1 MAVLINRDTK
11 VIVQGITGLHGA
23 FHTKLMKEY
32 GTQIVGGVTPGK
44 AGEKVEGIKVYDHIK
59 DVFEFQNADWSIIFV
74 PANHAFDAVNES
86 LDNNLHCVV
95 VTEGM
100 PIHDSL
106 KLSYKAKE
114 KGLYV
119 IGPNCPG
126 IISPGESKI
135 GIMPGNIFKKGRI
148 GVVSRS
154 GTLTYEVVN
163 LISQGGFGQSTV
175 IGIGGDPING
185 LNFIEALTLFEKD
198 ENTEK
203 IVLIGEIGGDLEEK
217 AAGFIKNNVSKEV
230 VAYVVGKT
238 APKEKTMG
246 HAGAIIL
253 GETGTFESKVK
264 AFEDAGVKV
273 ASLPSEVPL
282 KLAE

>member
-1 MAVLINRDTK
+1 MAILINKETK
-11 VIVQGITGLHGA
+11 VIVQGITGHHGS
-23 FHTKLMKEY
+23 FHAELMKKY
-32 GTQIVGGVTPGK
+32 GTQIVAGVTPDKEGMK
-44 AGEKVEGIKVYDHIK
+44 IAGINVYNNVK
-59 DVFEFQNADWSIIFV
+59 DALSFYNADWSIIFV
-74 PANHAFDAVNES
+74 PANHASVAVKEAF
-86 LDNNLHCVV
+86 DNNLNVV
-95 VTEGM
+95 LVTEGM
-100 PIHDSL
+100 PIHDTI
-106 KLSYKAKE
+106 KLTNIARE
-114 KGLYV
+114 KKLYL

-126 IISPGESKI
+126 VISPGESKV

-163 LISQGGFGQSTV
+163 AISNAGFGQSTV
-175 IGIGGDPING
+175 VGIGGDPING
-185 LNFIEALTLFEKD
+185 LNFIEVLTLFEKD

-217 AAGFIKNNVSKEV
+217 AAGFIKNNISKPV

-253 GETGTFESKVK
+253 GDSGTFESKVK

-273 ASLPSEVPL
+273 ASLPSEVPTL
-282 KLAE
+282 L

>member
-1 MAVLINRDTK
+1 MAILINKNTK
-11 VIVQGITGLHGA
+11 LIVQGITGHHGS
-23 FHTKLMKEY
+23 FHAELMKEY
-32 GTQIVGGVTPGK
+32 GTQIVAGVTPDKEGMK
-44 AGEKVEGIKVYDHIK
+44 IAGIKVYNNVK
-59 DVFEFQNADWSIIFV
+59 DALTFHNADWSIIFV
-74 PANHAFDAVNES
+74 PANHASEAAKEAFDND
-86 LDNNLHCVV
+86 LNVV
-95 VTEGM
+95 LITEGM
-100 PIHDSL
+100 PIHDTI
-106 KLSYKAKE
+106 KLTNIARE
-114 KGLYV
+114 KNLYL

-126 IISPGESKI
+126 VISPGECKA

-154 GTLTYEVVN
+154 GTLTYEVVKA
-163 LISQGGFGQSTV
+163 ISNAGFGQSTV
-175 IGIGGDPING
+175 VGIGGDPING

-217 AAGFIKNNVSKEV
+217 AAGFIKNNISKPV

-253 GETGTFESKVK
+253 GDSGTFGSKVK
-264 AFEDAGVKV
+264 AFEDAGVKI
-273 ASLPSEVPL
+273 ASLPSEVPTL
-282 KLAE
+282 L